1 MLTVNGLS
9 KTIDKEPVLV
19 DLSFEMRDGDRLGI
33 IGPNGSGKSLL
44 LAMLATLV
52 KPTKGKIYFDGLD
65 AWTKLG
71 IIRPQ
76 IGYLTPTPIQAFE
89 PIQMINLTVNEYLN
103 FYAQAYGINRLVK
116 SDLIQG
122 TLELTDLGPVQNKP
136 LMQLSLGQQ
145 TRVLLAKNVLHDP
158 KLWLLD
164 DPLSQM
170 DPNGQTELIELIL
183 ELGKMKKMVVLSTNH
198 LTAIQKICNRV
209 AILHQGQLAYFGSMP
224 SDLVSTYHRL
234 VKPEMTTNVSS

>member
-9 KTIDKEPVLV
+9 KTVVKEPVLEN
-19 DLSFEMRDGDRLGI
+19 LSFEIRDGDRLGV

-65 AWTKLG
+65 VWTKLG
-71 IIRPQ
+71 VIRPQ
-76 IGYLTPTPIQAFE
+76 IGYLTPTPIQAF
-89 PIQMINLTVNEYLN
+89 
-103 FYAQAYGINRLVK
+103 AQAYGIKRLVK

-122 TLELTDLGPVQNKP
+122 ALELTDLSQVQNKS

-183 ELGKMKKMVVLSTNH
+183 ELGKMKKIVVLSTNH
-198 LTAIQKICNRV
+198 LTAIQKVCNRV
-209 AILHQGQLAYFGSMP
+209 AVLHQGQLTYFGSMP
-224 SDLVSTYHRL
+224 SDLFSTYHRL
-234 VKPEMTTNVSS
+234 VKPEMTTNVSN